1 MAGRWW
7 IVVCVLLAAG
17 VGLASLYVLG
27 PTPDVE
33 LPVLMRLPDFSLTER
48 SGRAVSLQD
57 LAGQVWVA
65 NFVFTHCTGPCP
77 LLSAQMQGLQA
88 EVRDLEGVRLVS
100 FSVDPDRDTPEVL
113 RAYADG
119 FEAHPEKWL
128 FLTGMRHV
136 MYDLIR
142 NGFKLGVQGPATD
155 HKAHPGSDRM
165 PATGQVS
172 EPGQILHTL
181 RFALVDREGRVRGYY
196 DGTDPSL
203 SEKLGSAVRQLLS
216 EGS

>member
-1 MAGRWW
+1 MQ
-7 IVVCVLLAAG
+7 
-17 VGLASLYVLG
+17 
-27 PTPDVE
+27 
-33 LPVLMRLPDFSLTER
+33 LPDFSFTER
-48 SGRAVSLQD
+48 SERAVSLQD

-77 LLSAQMQGLQA
+77 LLSAQMQGLQT
-88 EVRDLEGVRLVS
+88 EVGDLEGTRLVS

-128 FLTGMRHV
+128 FLTGVRHA

-142 NGFKLGVQGPATD
+142 NGFKLGVQGPAMD
-155 HKAHPGSDRM
+155 HKAHSGSDRM

-203 SEKLGSAVRQLLS
+203 SEKLGAAVRQLLS